1 MNATSTAT
9 AAKQSAFII
18 SGVHLE
24 KSIRQRKHVH
34 MAHTDR
40 KTECSQETGTDKQSK
55 WELNSKQLLSWL
67 VQALVSIKHWGTAAV
82 KLVFIPAFYALT
94 ENHASLSKILKQHF
108 CCRLDTLKSPPPAKG
123 LSAVPPRVPQ
133 PHRGCG

>member
-24 KSIRQRKHVH
+24 KSIRQRKHVLT
-34 MAHTDR
+34 AHTDR
-40 KTECSQETGTDKQSK
+40 KTECSQETDKQSK

-67 VQALVSIKHWGTAAV
+67 VQALVSIKHWGTPSMQ
-82 KLVFIPAFYALT
+82 L
-94 ENHASLSKILKQHF
+94 
-108 CCRLDTLKSPPPAKG
+108 
-123 LSAVPPRVPQ
+123 
-133 PHRGCG
+133 